1 MNPDTAIIAVGILL
15 GFLLGLLFASGIVQ
29 TPNATRRVV
38 LRALQAFVNDPANG
52 DETVRSI
59 ARRQIRRLQSSLRV
73 DDDES

>member
-1 MNPDTAIIAVGILL
+1 MNPETATLVVGVLL
-15 GFLLGLLFASGIVQ
+15 GFLMGLLFAVSLVQ

-38 LRALQAFVNDPANG
+38 LRALQTFVNDPANG